1 MKPTRQIITRIH
13 KVISQKDKNGNEYL
27 ILEVDSDS
35 DIFVFPW
42 KLDKNFWIEL
52 VPNKV
57 LGLTLEMGRHGINN
71 LTAINLQPFK
81 KSNVA

>member
-42 KLDKNFWIEL
+42 KLDKNF
-52 VPNKV
+52 
-57 LGLTLEMGRHGINN
+57 
-71 LTAINLQPFK
+71 
-81 KSNVA
+81 